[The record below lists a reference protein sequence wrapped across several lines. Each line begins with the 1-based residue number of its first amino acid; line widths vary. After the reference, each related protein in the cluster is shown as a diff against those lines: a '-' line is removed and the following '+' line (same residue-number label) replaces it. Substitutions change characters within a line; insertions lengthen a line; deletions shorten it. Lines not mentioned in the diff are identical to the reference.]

1 MTRLWSSGQSR
12 TKSGSRRHHH
22 SQHCLGEPQEAEVA
36 EGNLS
41 DSGLSAIGLAQ
52 AMTPPRGPGPQST
65 VIDTWQAEPLSGQAK
80 VLESVIE
87 CLPDGVIVAD
97 RSGRFLIFNNAAEQI
112 FGTRPRDVPSTDWAQ
127 TYGYFLPDGVT
138 LYPNDQ
144 LPLVRALRGEEVSDA
159 EIFVRNGQVP
169 EGRWINASALPWR
182 DETGA
187 ARGALLVFRDVSD
200 TKRSGEL
207 NERLSSVVE
216 QTADSV
222 IITESSGKIV
232 YVNPAFERTTGYSPK
247 EALGRTPRL
256 LNSGQHDREFFRELW
271 DTVLGGEVY
280 RGTLVN
286 RRKNGELFHAEQ
298 TITPIAGPDGRSEY
312 LVSVA
317 RDITERLRNER
328 HQAQLEAARAIQQRL
343 YPREAPQ
350 VPGFD
355 IAGAVHPADSLCGD
369 YYDFFPMPGG
379 CLGMTIA
386 DVMGHGVGP
395 SILMAQ
401 ARAYL
406 RSFAL
411 THADVGEILRRL
423 NDILT
428 VEGSQREFVTQILLR
443 LDPDAGTLV
452 YTNAGH
458 PSGFLLDRNGDVR
471 EELRSGGIPLGLFSD
486 RPYLSSRA
494 IRLEPGE
501 LLVLFTDGII
511 ERGESAGG
519 EFGTGR
525 VLETMKRHR
534 RDAASRILEALY
546 EAASGF
552 CSDEPQLDD
561 MTAVVCKVEG

>member
-1 MTRLWSSGQSR
+1 
-12 TKSGSRRHHH
+12 
-22 SQHCLGEPQEAEVA
+22 
-36 EGNLS
+36 
-41 DSGLSAIGLAQ
+41 
-52 AMTPPRGPGPQST
+52 MTPPRGPGPQST
-65 VIDTWQAEPLSGQAK
+65 ILDNWQTETQSDQAK
-80 VLESVIE
+80 LLESVIE

-97 RSGRFLIFNNAAEQI
+97 RSGRFLIFNKAAEQI
-112 FGTRPRDVPSTDWAQ
+112 LGTRPLDVGSTDWAR

-138 LYPNDQ
+138 PYPNDQ
-144 LPLVRALRGEEVSDA
+144 LPLARALRGEEVSDVK
-159 EIFVRNGQVP
+159 IFVRNGQVP

-182 DETGA
+182 DETHA
-187 ARGALLVFRDVSD
+187 TRGALLVFRDVSD
-200 TKRSGEL
+200 EKKSQEL

-222 IITESSGKIV
+222 IITESSGEIV
-232 YVNPAFERTTGYSPK
+232 YVNPAFERTTGYSRD

-256 LNSGQHDREFFRELW
+256 LSSGQHEPEFFRQLW
-271 DTVLGGEVY
+271 DTVLGGQVF

-286 RRKNGELFHAEQ
+286 RRKTGEIFHSEQ
-298 TITPIAGPDGRSEY
+298 TITPIAGADGRSEY

-317 RDITERLRNER
+317 KDITERLHNER
-328 HQAQLEAARAIQQRL
+328 NQAQLGAARAIQERL
-343 YPREAPQ
+343 YPREVPQ

-355 IAGAVHPADSLCGD
+355 IAGAVHPAEFLCGD
-369 YYDFFPMPGG
+369 LFDFFPMPGG
-379 CLGMTIA
+379 CIGVTIA
-386 DVMGHGVGP
+386 DVCGHGVGP
-395 SILMAQ
+395 AILMAQ

-406 RSFAL
+406 RSLAL

-471 EELRSGGIPLGLFSD
+471 QELRSGGLPLGLFSD
-486 RPYLSSRA
+486 RPYVSSRA

-511 ERGESAGG
+511 ESNGRARG
-519 EFGTGR
+519 EFGAGG
-525 VLETMKRHR
+525 VLETVKSHR
-534 RDAASRILEALY
+534 RDPASRILETLY
-546 EAASGF
+546 EAARGF

>member
-1 MTRLWSSGQSR
+1 M
-12 TKSGSRRHHH
+12 K
-22 SQHCLGEPQEAEVA
+22 
-36 EGNLS
+36 
-41 DSGLSAIGLAQ
+41 
-52 AMTPPRGPGPQST
+52 PPRGPGPQST
-65 VIDTWQAEPLSGQAK
+65 VIDAWQAEPLSDQAK
-80 VLESVIE
+80 VLESIIE

-97 RSGRFLIFNNAAEQI
+97 RSGRFLIFNAAAEQI
-112 FGTRPRDVPSTDWAQ
+112 LGTRPRDVPSTDWAR

-159 EIFVRNGQVP
+159 EIFVCNEQVP
-169 EGRWINASALPWR
+169 DGRWISASALPWR
-182 DETGA
+182 DETDVT
-187 ARGALLVFRDVSD
+187 RGALLVFRDVSD

-207 NERLSSVVE
+207 NERLSNVVE

-222 IITESSGKIV
+222 IITESSGKIL
-232 YVNPAFERTTGYSPK
+232 YVNPAFERTTGYSRE

-256 LNSGQHDREFFRELW
+256 LSSGQHDQEFFQHLW
-271 DTVLGGEVY
+271 DTVLGGQVF

-286 RRKNGELFHAEQ
+286 RRKTGEIFHSEQ
-298 TITPIAGPDGRSEY
+298 TITPIAGADGRSEY

-317 RDITERLRNER
+317 RDITERLSNER
-328 HQAQLEAARAIQQRL
+328 HQAQLEAARAIQERL

-369 YYDFFPMPGG
+369 YYDFFPMPGD
-379 CLGMTIA
+379 CLGITIA

-406 RSFAL
+406 RLLAL
-411 THADVGEILRRL
+411 ASADVGDILSRL
-423 NDILT
+423 NGILT

-452 YTNAGH
+452 YANAGH
-458 PSGFLLDRNGDVR
+458 PSGFLLDCNGDVR

-486 RPYLSSRA
+486 RPYSSSRA

-501 LLVLFTDGII
+501 LLVLFTDGIL
-511 ERGESAGG
+511 ECGGRARG

-525 VLETMKRHR
+525 VLETVKHHR
-534 RDAASRILEALY
+534 RDAASQILEALY

-552 CSDEPQLDD
+552 RSDEPQLDD
-561 MTAVVCKVEG
+561 ITAVVCKVGG